1 MNRHYS
7 GIPKDSPVLAFS
19 VFILAGFLV
28 YLNTFNSPFIF
39 DDFQNILLNPHIR
52 MTSITPEGIAEAFK
66 GPCMTRPL
74 ANLSFALNYYFG
86 QYNVQG
92 YHLVNIIIHILNGIL
107 LYLLFKATLSI
118 SNSSTFIDQR
128 KTENHPPDYFPVIP
142 FLAALLWLVHPLH
155 TQSVTYIVQRMNSM
169 AAMFYMLSLLLYIK
183 GRMKQN
189 SKTDRRDHKGATG
202 NQRLYFAGCLL
213 SGILAAGSKETV
225 ATLPFFIFLYEWYF
239 FQDLNP
245 AWAKR
250 HFKWLGCA
258 FILFAVM
265 AAVFLGGNPLASIL
279 SGYETRDFT
288 LNQRVLTQFRVVV
301 YFISLLFYPNPGR
314 LNLDYNFSLS
324 DSLFDPIATLF
335 SLCVIIGLVWLAVYT
350 AKKNRLLSF
359 GIFWFL
365 GNLVIESSLIALEI
379 IYEHRTYLP
388 SMFIFLPAAATVCRH
403 IHIPVP
409 ASGKR
414 QPMRKARLAAGTGIF
429 CVIALLLS
437 IWTYQRN
444 SVWQD
449 AVSLWT
455 DNVKKSEGK
464 ARPLNNLGMAL
475 FEEGRFEE
483 AIVRFYDA
491 LRIKPD
497 YVKAHSN
504 LGVALIKRGRLKDA
518 AVHLNE
524 ALRIRPNYEIY
535 TNLGNVF
542 FRQGDIKEAL
552 DMYRKALRTNPGAAE
567 PHNNLGVALCRYGRV
582 EDAIIHFRKA
592 LRIMPYYEDAQIN
605 LEKALRVVKDF
616 NLCG

>member
-1 MNRHYS
+1 
-7 GIPKDSPVLAFS
+7 
-19 VFILAGFLV
+19 
-28 YLNTFNSPFIF
+28 LNTFNSPFIF

-265 AAVFLGGNPLASIL
+265 AAVF
-279 SGYETRDFT
+279 DFT

-388 SMFIFLPAAATVCRH
+388 SMFIFLPAYPYSCAR
-403 IHIPVP
+403 
-409 ASGKR
+409 KR
-414 QPMRKARLAAGTGIF
+414 QATTNAQSPVSGGDRDILRYRASAFHLDISKKQRLAG
-429 CVIALLLS
+429 C
-437 IWTYQRN
+437 
-444 SVWQD
+444 
-449 AVSLWT
+449 
-455 DNVKKSEGK
+455 
-464 ARPLNNLGMAL
+464 
-475 FEEGRFEE
+475 RFP
-483 AIVRFYDA
+483 VD
-491 LRIKPD
+491 
-497 YVKAHSN
+497 
-504 LGVALIKRGRLKDA
+504 G
-518 AVHLNE
+518 
-524 ALRIRPNYEIY
+524 
-535 TNLGNVF
+535 
-542 FRQGDIKEAL
+542 
-552 DMYRKALRTNPGAAE
+552 
-567 PHNNLGVALCRYGRV
+567 
-582 EDAIIHFRKA
+582 
-592 LRIMPYYEDAQIN
+592 
-605 LEKALRVVKDF
+605 
-616 NLCG
+616 